1 MNKKVRKL
9 VRDPKLFFKDMLSKR
24 IAKWGGVPDAPLL
37 STAAGSKKGSFQ
49 YAVVSAVY
57 NVEKYLD
64 YYFRTLTRQ
73 TLNFK
78 EHIHLIMVDD
88 GSTDSSAS
96 IIEKWRQRFPDNI
109 TYLRKENGGQ
119 ASARNLGLE
128 YVETDFVTFIDP
140 DDFVATNY
148 FQVIDQFLTKNKTK
162 SIRMVGTNL
171 IFYREVSAVFQ
182 DTHPLRYRFVKG
194 NALVN
199 IAKLGKFIQLS
210 AATAVFETDIIHRTG
225 LRFDEKIRPSFEDA
239 HFVGRYLGLAGEG
252 HAAFL
257 KDAKYFYR
265 KRDDGTSTLDT
276 AWDHSGYFD
285 EVLRLGCKG
294 LIEFWRDRQQCYIP
308 EDVQRVL
315 LYHTIWQI
323 KVIINH
329 PERIQALTNEQRKNF
344 VLYMDEIYSAIDSAK
359 ILEFD
364 LAGAWF
370 YHKVGLLHCFKGE
383 RPPFQIVYVDAYDA
397 IKKQVRLVY
406 YTGEPLFEEFLLD
419 GRDEPPAYLKTARHD
434 FMDRTFVHARFVWL
448 PISNEAATLQ
458 VRLDGQMARISLAGK
473 QHRDGVPVAQ
483 IVKHFSSRKS
493 SSHEEDG
500 TWLLMDRDTQADDN
514 AEHLY
519 RYLRSHHPD
528 QKIRFVLRKESHDW
542 PRLQAEGFDLLAY
555 GSTAHETA
563 LRKCS
568 KIVSS
573 HIDQY
578 VVDYFRDGSLKEK
591 SIVFLQHGVTKD
603 DMSGWLNNKKIDCF
617 ITAGREEY
625 KSISGDN
632 NRYKFSTKEVVLT
645 GFARHDA
652 LLRRQN
658 SLPTEKIILVM
669 PTWRQ
674 ALSGEIIEGNIRG
687 RNPAFM
693 TSPYAQAWRSFL
705 SNERLQALA
714 RSAGYRVVFFPHANT
729 QPYLSEFDLPDHVHV
744 ASHDQGA
751 IQDWFCRAALMVTD
765 FSSVAFEVAFLQKP
779 VVYYQFDRES
789 FYNGGHTLQAGYF
802 DYDEDGFG
810 PVCFDEAELIDHVEE
825 MLARNAEPSALY
837 RKRITDFF
845 AYHDGKN
852 CERIVQ
858 AINALDNLQVDL
870 VAFSS
875 AVRDHALVAEK
886 FEKWDLAERRWREFL
901 ANTAIVFGDRSQ
913 AQQHL
918 IHVLKQQNS
927 SLLDD
932 IRAGL
937 SMPQAF
943 KLIHGNELSPG

>member
-1 MNKKVRKL
+1 MPNKKIRKL
-9 VRDPKLFFKDMLSKR
+9 IRDPKLFFRDMLGKR
-24 IAKWGGVPDAPLL
+24 LAKWGLVPGTCLFPLVG
-37 STAAGSKKGSFQ
+37 GSKNGHFR
-49 YAVVSAVY
+49 YTVISAVY

-128 YVETDFVTFIDP
+128 YVETDYVTFIDP
-140 DDFVATNY
+140 DDFVAPDY
-148 FQVIDQFLTKNKTK
+148 FQVIDQFLIKNQTK
-162 SIRMVGTNL
+162 SIRMVGTNM
-171 IFYREVSAVFQ
+171 IFYREVSAAFQ

-199 IAKLGKFIQLS
+199 IAELGKFIQLS
-210 AATAVFETDIIHRTG
+210 AATAVFETDIIKRTTLG
-225 LRFDEKIRPSFEDA
+225 FDEKIRPSFEDA
-239 HFVGRYLGLAGEG
+239 HFVGRYLGLAGVG

-265 KRDDGTSTLDT
+265 KRDDRTSTLDAT
-276 AWDHSGYFD
+276 WEHSGYFD
-285 EVLRLGCKG
+285 EVLRLGCIG
-294 LIEFWRDRQQCYIP
+294 LIEFWKDRRQGFIP

-323 KVIINH
+323 KAIINY
-329 PERIQALTNEQRKNF
+329 PEKIKALNNEQKKKF
-344 VLYMDEIYSAIDSAK
+344 ALYMDEIYSAINNTT

-370 YHKVGLLHCFKGE
+370 YHKVGLLYCFKDE

-397 IKKQVRLVY
+397 IKKQVKLVY
-406 YTGEPLFEEFLLD
+406 YTGEPLFEEFLLN
-419 GRDEPPAYLKTARHD
+419 GRDKPPAYLKTARHD
-434 FMDRTFVHARFVWL
+434 FLDRTFVHTRFVWL
-448 PISNEAATLQ
+448 PISDEAATLQ
-458 VRLDGQMARISLAGK
+458 VRLDGQMASLSLAGK
-473 QHRDGVPVAQ
+473 RYLDGVLVTQ
-483 IVKHFSSRKS
+483 IVKHFSSSKS
-493 SSHEEDG
+493 SINELDG

-519 RYLRSHHPD
+519 RYLRSQHPD

-555 GSTAHETA
+555 GSAAHEAA

-603 DMSGWLNNKKIDCF
+603 DMSAWLNNKKIDCF
-617 ITAGREEY
+617 ITAGSKEY

-632 NRYKFSTKEVVLT
+632 NRYKLSTKEVVLT

-652 LLRRQN
+652 LLRLQA
-658 SLPTEKIILVM
+658 SLPAEKIILVM

-687 RNPAFM
+687 RNLAFM
-693 TSPYAQAWRSFL
+693 TSLYAQAWRSFL
-705 SNERLQALA
+705 SSNRLQALA
-714 RSAGYRVVFFPHANT
+714 LAAGYRVVFFPHANT
-729 QPYLSEFDLPDHVHV
+729 QPYLSEFDLPDHIHV
-744 ASHDQGA
+744 ASHDQGT
-751 IQDWFCRAALMVTD
+751 IQDWFCRAAFMVTD
-765 FSSVAFEVAFLQKP
+765 FSSVAFDMAFLQKP

-802 DYDEDGFG
+802 SYDEDGFG
-810 PVCFDEAELIDHVEE
+810 PVCFDESKLIDHVEE
-825 MLARNAEPSALY
+825 MLARNAKPSALY

-845 AYHDGKN
+845 AYRDGIN

-858 AINALDNLQVDL
+858 VINAIDSPQVDL
-870 VAFSS
+870 VAVSS
-875 AVRDHALVAEK
+875 AVRDHALVAER
-886 FEKWDLAERRWREFL
+886 FEKWDLAEQRWREFL
-901 ANTAIVFGDRSQ
+901 ANTEISFGDRTE

-927 SLLDD
+927 SVLDD
-932 IRAGL
+932 LKAGL
-937 SMPQAF
+937 LMQQDF
-943 KLIHGNELSPG
+943 